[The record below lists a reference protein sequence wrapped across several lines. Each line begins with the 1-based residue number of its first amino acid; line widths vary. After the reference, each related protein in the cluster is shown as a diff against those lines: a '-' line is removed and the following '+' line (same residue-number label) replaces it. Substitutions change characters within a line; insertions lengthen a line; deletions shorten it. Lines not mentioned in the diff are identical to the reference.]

1 MWEKSIKKLLLQF
14 KILEFRVK
22 TWKNAR
28 EISKAYDQTVLIKPV
43 KSFNFKKL
51 TWQFSRLVL
60 LISTVFAIGIFMIYG
75 VSKLIEYHISVN
87 PEAAVLNLEI
97 PPLTKPQLI
106 QNDSENIYLQV
117 DESSDSLNRSFNKR
131 DKPDT
136 LVMAASPFDFIIVAN
151 KAYKQ
156 MYLLEKQA
164 REWKII
170 RSYKMAIG
178 AREGQKRR
186 EGDKRTPEG
195 TYFIVGR
202 KEGYEL
208 SSIYGPLAYI
218 LNYPN
223 EEDIRE
229 ERTGS
234 GIWIHG
240 TEKDSVPIQTKGCLE
255 IPNDKLLELSSFLKR
270 GIGTPV
276 IIVDSP
282 EEPNPLAIPD
292 YSTLEKKSCE
302 FLKKESIKTE
312 LFSTI
317 LSEWKTAWESKD
329 INIYRNFYDTSRFKG
344 QGLSWNSWEERKIQT
359 FKLYQVINIDV
370 DSIFI
375 SDFTS
380 NYAVVKFLQE
390 FKTNKNRI
398 EDGKVLHLINDNNSW
413 KIIQENTCPKEEIL
427 L

>member
-1 MWEKSIKKLLLQF
+1 M
-14 KILEFRVK
+14 
-22 TWKNAR
+22 
-28 EISKAYDQTVLIKPV
+28 
-43 KSFNFKKL
+43 
-51 TWQFSRLVL
+51 
-60 LISTVFAIGIFMIYG
+60 
-75 VSKLIEYHISVN
+75 
-87 PEAAVLNLEI
+87 
-97 PPLTKPQLI
+97 
-106 QNDSENIYLQV
+106 
-117 DESSDSLNRSFNKR
+117 
-131 DKPDT
+131 
-136 LVMAASPFDFIIVAN
+136 
-151 KAYKQ
+151 
-156 MYLLEKQA
+156 
-164 REWKII
+164 
-170 RSYKMAIG
+170 
-178 AREGQKRR
+178 
-186 EGDKRTPEG
+186 
-195 TYFIVGR
+195 
-202 KEGYEL
+202 EL
-208 SSIYGPLAYI
+208 
-218 LNYPN
+218 
-223 EEDIRE
+223 
-229 ERTGS
+229 
-234 GIWIHG
+234 
-240 TEKDSVPIQTKGCLE
+240 EKDSVPIQTKGCLE
-255 IPNDKLLELSSFLKR
+255 IPNDKLLELSSFLKK

-276 IIVDSP
+276 IIVDFP

-359 FKLYQVINIDV
+359 FKLYQTIKIDV